1 VGRIDEQ
8 DGHSQLGR
16 RTGRVAEVFS
26 GSVRLFG
33 LSDILGLL
41 TSRTKTGLLSL
52 ERGTGKGEIYVE
64 EGSIVHAK
72 CKNEIG
78 EEAVF
83 NMLAWRDGM
92 FNFVPDVTTEN
103 KTIRRDTAS
112 LLEEGAKRLEEW
124 EQIKEI
130 VPSEDMVFRLSSSRA
145 PDEITIRYDDWS
157 VLSQVDGNKTVGEI
171 SNDLKIGE
179 YDTARIVYKLFV
191 TGLIEVATEPKL
203 KSRKTV
209 DPGFLDF
216 LEERLTEALGPVAPV
231 ILEEE
236 IAAMGE
242 ERGHF
247 PLDKSSL
254 LVQKVSGEI
263 DDDAQRTTFQKMVL
277 GALRGI

>member
-1 VGRIDEQ
+1 MGRIDEQ